1 MSSVTGAAEVPQPA
15 PRLRL
20 VHIAAVA
27 AGNGLEFF
35 DFLLYSTFALYIG
48 QAYFPNHDPVV
59 SLLLSLATFGI
70 GFVTRPIGGLVLGR
84 VGDVIGRKPAM
95 LISFA
100 LMGVGGLGL
109 ALTPTY
115 AQIGVAAPVLVIV
128 ARLVQG
134 FALGGEVG
142 PSTTFLVEAAPPHR
156 RGLIGA
162 MQSESQ
168 AFAILAAS
176 LTAVVLAL
184 VLSASALQLWG
195 WRVGFLIGLAII
207 PFGFLVRRGL
217 PETAPHRTGGPPR
230 ASLPREPIPWG
241 LVALGVALLGSA
253 TINTYVGQYMT
264 TYALD
269 TLHMSAQAAF
279 GVGVVNGVCNLVF
292 VPIGGAMSDRF
303 GRKTLMIPGAVL
315 SAALMLPSL
324 AFVLSH
330 PTPLTLYA
338 TTALVAI
345 PGAIG
350 GAGLLVA
357 LTESFPPSMRC
368 LSVGLIYAVAISIF
382 GGTAQ
387 FVVAWLVHATH
398 QPMAPAYYRF
408 VASAIGIAAMFVLPE
423 SAPARLAA
431 RAARLAELET
441 VVTAAL

>member
-1 MSSVTGAAEVPQPA
+1 MSSATEVGPDAPV

-142 PSTTFLVEAAPPHR
+142 PSTTFLVEAAAPRR

-162 MQSESQ
+162 MQAESQ

-217 PETAPHRTGGPPR
+217 PETAPHRTGGPACR
-230 ASLPREPIPWG
+230 GIRSRGASSSSASL
-241 LVALGVALLGSA
+241 S
-253 TINTYVGQYMT
+253 
-264 TYALD
+264 
-269 TLHMSAQAAF
+269 
-279 GVGVVNGVCNLVF
+279 
-292 VPIGGAMSDRF
+292 
-303 GRKTLMIPGAVL
+303 
-315 SAALMLPSL
+315 SAAAPST
-324 AFVLSH
+324 
-330 PTPLTLYA
+330 PT
-338 TTALVAI
+338 
-345 PGAIG
+345 
-350 GAGLLVA
+350 
-357 LTESFPPSMRC
+357 SPS
-368 LSVGLIYAVAISIF
+368 
-382 GGTAQ
+382 T
-387 FVVAWLVHATH
+387 
-398 QPMAPAYYRF
+398 
-408 VASAIGIAAMFVLPE
+408 
-423 SAPARLAA
+423 
-431 RAARLAELET
+431 
-441 VVTAAL
+441 

>member
-1 MSSVTGAAEVPQPA
+1 MSAAAE
-15 PRLRL
+15 PRLRIS
-20 VHIAAVA
+20 HIAAVA

-35 DFLLYSTFALYIG
+35 DFLIYSTFAIYIG
-48 QAYFPNHDPVV
+48 QAYFPARDPVV

-84 VGDVIGRKPAM
+84 VGDTIGRKPAM
-95 LISFA
+95 LISFG

-109 ALTPTY
+109 AITPTY
-115 AQIGVAAPVLVIV
+115 AQIGLAAPILVIV

-142 PSTTFLVEAAPPHR
+142 PSTAFLVEAAPAHR

-168 AFAILAAS
+168 AFAILGAS

-184 VLSASALQLWG
+184 VLPLAALQAWG
-195 WRVGFLIGLAII
+195 WRIGFLVGLAIV
-207 PFGFLVRRGL
+207 PFGFLVRRTL
-217 PETAPHRTGGPPR
+217 PETAPHKLGAQPLLKTPV
-230 ASLPREPIPWG
+230 PWRV
-241 LVALGVALLGSA
+241 VAIGVVLLGSG

-264 TYALD
+264 TYAID
-269 TLHMSAQAAF
+269 TLHFSAKAAF
-279 GVGVVNGVCNLVF
+279 GVNVVGGLTNLIC
-292 VPIGGAMSDRF
+292 VPIGGWLSDRY
-303 GRKTLMIPGAVL
+303 GRKWLMIPGAAL
-315 SAALMLPSL
+315 SAALMLPGL
-324 AFVLSH
+324 ALVLAH

-338 TTALVAI
+338 MTAITAI

-350 GAGLLVA
+350 GAAILVA
-357 LTESFPPSMRC
+357 ITESFPPRMRS
-368 LSVGLIYAVAISIF
+368 LSVGLIYACAIAVF

-387 FVVAWLVHATH
+387 VVVAWLTHATG

-408 VASAIGIAAMFVLPE
+408 AASLIGIAAMFALPE

-431 RAARLAELET
+431 RAP
-441 VVTAAL
+441 TAAQPEAAV